1 MLSHLKGDLEGAGS
15 DTGPIIT
22 ALCFIHLFLVADRIR
37 SQTLSLAYRAVKGSG
52 PSYTQDMVKTN
63 TPGFALFA
71 TLAPKWLKELKKTV

>member
-37 SQTLSLAYRAVKGSG
+37 SQTLTLAYTVKGSG
-52 PSYTQDMVKTN
+52 PSYTQDMVQTHQ
-63 TPGFALFA
+63 GLHC
-71 TLAPKWLKELKKTV
+71 LAPKWLKELNKTV